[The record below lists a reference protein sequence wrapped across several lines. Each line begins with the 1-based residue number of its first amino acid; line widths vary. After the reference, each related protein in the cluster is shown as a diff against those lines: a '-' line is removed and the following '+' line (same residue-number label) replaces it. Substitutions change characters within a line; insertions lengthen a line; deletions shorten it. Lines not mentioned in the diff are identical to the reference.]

1 MDNIRIIGV
10 DAGYGNMK
18 TANFCFRTGVDRYDT
33 EPLFNS
39 DMLVY
44 GGKYYLIGSGHK
56 TYTAEKTADEDF
68 YILTL
73 AAVAMEL
80 GREGITEAKIHLA
93 AGLPLTWVTEQK
105 TSYREYLLQNEE
117 VQFVFRKTEYRLHF
131 VGADV
136 FPQGYAAVAGK
147 TAALKGITFLCD
159 IGNGTMNLL
168 YCHNGRPDSRRM
180 YTEKYG
186 TQQCINTVKEAM
198 MNKYQVV
205 MDETIIE
212 EFLRT
217 GEADVSK
224 EYLRIMKSAA
234 VNYVKDIFRR
244 LQDHEYN
251 AGLMR
256 LYIVGGGG
264 CLIKNFGK
272 YDENRVTID
281 EDICA
286 TAKGYEYLSER
297 YFSKNGGAGW
307 SKTSKSG

>member
-1 MDNIRIIGV
+1 MKTMGNTRIIGV

-18 TANFCFRTGVDRYDT
+18 TANFCFRTGVDRYET
-33 EPLFNS
+33 EPLFNR

-73 AAVAMEL
+73 AAAAMEL
-80 GREGITEAKIHLA
+80 SKEGITEANVHLA

-105 TSYREYLLQNEE
+105 AAYKDYLLQNEE
-117 VQFVFRKTEYRLHF
+117 VQFEFRKTEYRIHF
-131 VGADV
+131 VGADI
-136 FPQGYAAVAGK
+136 FPQGYAAIAEK
-147 TAALKGITFLCD
+147 AASLKGITFLCD

-186 TQQCINTVKEAM
+186 TQQCVNAVKEAV
-198 MNKYQVV
+198 MNRYQVV
-205 MDETIIE
+205 MDELIIE

-224 EYLRIMKSAA
+224 EYLRIMKNAA
-234 VNYVKDIFRR
+234 ANYVKDIFRR

-251 AGLMR
+251 PGLMR
-256 LYIVGGGG
+256 LFVVGGGG
-264 CLIKNFGK
+264 CLVRNFGK
-272 YDENRVTID
+272 YDESRVTID

-297 YFSKNGGAGW
+297 YLLKNGGAG
-307 SKTSKSG
+307 